1 MPPKN
6 RKKAT
11 KKKKR
16 PVEQAASLPSQQEE
30 YFQPSTTPS
39 ASPLSVPIPEITID
53 PTVAPHGISR
63 PVSDVRWRLHP
74 SVQALLHRFRDEI
87 ITRFYPN
94 ASHEQAKRHTSYIYE
109 ELVPLLERVPPS
121 AADAKPA
128 DQNSMDRQALHS
140 AFAPTILKLIKSFV
154 EEKGED
160 FLKGPF
166 GPKDSYQID
175 FWKRVC
181 IHQVLSL
188 ELTYQREK
196 QMEAKSRR
204 WERDAFTWSNEIR
217 LKCEKL
223 KEANAAAKKEHARLT
238 RKCEDLHKIKNSKS
252 VEDKIHAAC
261 QDLLAEVA
269 ARDEKCRVL
278 ELSNK
283 QIKDQTWLLCKQT
296 NIVVNERHKL
306 VEDHNKGAHEHNS
319 LVNDYRK
326 VVQENSELT
335 ALLEEAGNLTAD
347 MLNDE
352 CKEAITRMLHDLS
365 ELKSEMQLMHTELV
379 FANEQNA
386 WLQEKYEIAEQ
397 AREIERGILE
407 SHEQTMMGINNRL
420 LTNLKAIEE
429 AAREDSSKETTEEEA
444 MKDEPANVDSAQEEV
459 ADEQTTHD
467 STSEELSLSIPPTP
481 TQDQATW
488 LAKEENL
495 QRQITNLQTEL
506 SLARRAWAK
515 ETHQQNNE
523 HQTLLTENQRLTS
536 SLAAE
541 KQARTTLER
550 ANQTLEADKLQAQ
563 MDCGKFLCW
572 CERLRSSERAWREQE
587 KMLLEEQR
595 IMREYVDSVTK
606 WMVRELDKNEVHGQK
621 AGVFVQS
628 LLEVSSDKHIETIV
642 RLGGP
647 EKLRC
652 VCALKCVCNERAVEE
667 GVAVENDH
675 GEAMGSE
682 QHEADASRDVSN
694 LPESLYHSFL
704 EERILEMCR

>member
-11 KKKKR
+11 KKKKT
-16 PVEQAASLPSQQEE
+16 PVVQDASQQEE
-30 YFQPSTTPS
+30 SSQPSITPS
-39 ASPLSVPIPEITID
+39 ASPLSAPIPDITIN
-53 PTVAPHGISR
+53 PMIAPHGINR
-63 PVSDVRWRLHP
+63 PASDVRWRLHP

-87 ITRFYPN
+87 ITRFYPT

-166 GPKDSYQID
+166 APKDAYQID
-175 FWKRVC
+175 FWKR
-181 IHQVLSL
+181 VLSL
-188 ELTYQREK
+188 ELTYQRDKE
-196 QMEAKSRR
+196 MEAKSRR
-204 WERDAFTWSNEIR
+204 WEHDAFTWSNAIR
-217 LKCEKL
+217 VKCEKL
-223 KEANAAAKKEHARLT
+223 KEANAAAKKELARLT
-238 RKCEDLHKIKNSKS
+238 RKCEDLQKIKNSKS
-252 VEDKIHAAC
+252 EEDKIHAAC
-261 QDLLAEVA
+261 QDLLTEIAV
-269 ARDEKCRVL
+269 RDEKCRVL

-283 QIKDQTWLLCKQT
+283 QIKDQTWLLCEET
-296 NIVVNERHKL
+296 NILVNERHKL
-306 VEDHNKGAHEHNS
+306 VEDHNKGIREHNK

-335 ALLEEAGNLTAD
+335 ALLEEAGDLTAD

-352 CKEAITRMLHDLS
+352 CKEGITRMLHDLS
-365 ELKSEMQLMHTELV
+365 ELKSEIQVMHTELA

-420 LTNLKAIEE
+420 LANLKAMER
-429 AAREDSSKETTEEEA
+429 AAREDSSKEINEEEA
-444 MKDEPANVDSAQEEV
+444 TKDESANVDSAQEKV
-459 ADEQTTHD
+459 ADQQITDE
-467 STSEELSLSIPPTP
+467 SISEETLLSIPPTP
-481 TQDQATW
+481 TPDQATW

-506 SLARRAWAK
+506 SLARQAWAM
-515 ETHQQNNE
+515 ETHQQTTE
-523 HQTLLTENQRLTS
+523 HQTLLTENQRLAS
-536 SLAAE
+536 QLAAE
-541 KQARTTLER
+541 KQARAALEHT
-550 ANQTLEADKLQAQ
+550 NQTLEADKLQAQ
-563 MDCGKFLCW
+563 MDCGKFLSW

-606 WMVRELDKNEVHGQK
+606 WMVMELDKNEVHGQK

-652 VCALKCVCNERAVEE
+652 VCAVKCGCGERAAEE
-667 GVAVENDH
+667 GSAVEGGAVENDR
-675 GEAMGSE
+675 GEAGGSE
-682 QHEADASRDVSN
+682 QNEAEASRDPSN
-694 LPESLYHSFL
+694 VPESLYHSFL
-704 EERILEMCR
+704 EERILEMCG